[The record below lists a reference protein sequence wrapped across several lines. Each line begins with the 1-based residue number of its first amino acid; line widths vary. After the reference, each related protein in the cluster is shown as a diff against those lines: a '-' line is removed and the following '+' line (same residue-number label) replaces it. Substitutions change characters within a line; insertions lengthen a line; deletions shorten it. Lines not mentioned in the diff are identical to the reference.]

1 MSGATNT
8 PGAAKAAPG
17 PIIAAG
23 LLFAVGA
30 LLFSQALALAA
41 DRGYAPSGPALAP
54 VVVTGLWV
62 LVSLAYLAESIK
74 ARDAAAEGAGSWRT
88 PLLLLVALV
97 VYALVLKYTV
107 TGYVLATA
115 AFILATARLLSSRPV
130 REVIVRDLLVAAGLS
145 VGVYLVF
152 TRLLGIV
159 LPAGVL
165 PL

>member
-1 MSGATNT
+1 MQE

-17 PIIAAG
+17 PIVAG
-23 LLFAVGA
+23 GMLFAVGA
-30 LLFSQALALAA
+30 LLFAQALALAGE
-41 DRGYAPSGPALAP
+41 RGYAPSGPGLAP
-54 VVVTGLWV
+54 VIVTGLWV
-62 LVSLAYLAESIK
+62 LVSLGYLAESIRNR
-74 ARDAAAEGAGSWRT
+74 AVPTEGGGSWRT
-88 PLLLLVALV
+88 PLLLLAALI

-115 AFILATARLLSSRPV
+115 AFVLVTARTLSTRPV
-130 REVIVRDLLVAAGLS
+130 REVVVRDLAVAVGLS
-145 VGVYLVF
+145 VGIYLVF

>member
-1 MSGATNT
+1 MSDTTHN

-17 PIIAAG
+17 PIVAGG

-30 LLFSQALALAA
+30 LLFAQALALAA
-41 DRGYAPSGPALAP
+41 ERGYAPSGPALAP
-54 VVVTGLWV
+54 VIVTGLWV
-62 LVSLAYLAESIK
+62 LVSLGYLAESIK
-74 ARDAAAEGAGSWRT
+74 SRAVPAEGGGSWRT
-88 PLLLLVALV
+88 PLLLLAALI

-115 AFILATARLLSSRPV
+115 AFVLATARLLSTRPV
-130 REVIVRDLLVAAGLS
+130 REVVFRDLLVAAGLS
-145 VGVYLVF
+145 VGIYLVF